1 MTDPVL
7 RQGAHDEEMVPVD
20 DAVIGRAFFW
30 SLLVIALA
38 AAVAVGF
45 FLARYWAVEHE
56 EAILPKDAG
65 DIRGIDRT
73 AEAGTI
79 PAVRFHDIA
88 SQVGIDFVHFNGA
101 TGEKLL
107 PETMGGGCAIFDYDN
122 DGHQDVLL
130 VDSWYW
136 PHDSR
141 QLSSAD
147 LPRANG
153 MRLYRNDG
161 TGNFTDVSVE
171 VGLGMG
177 FYGMGVAVGDTNN
190 DGNVDLFFTAVGPN
204 HFYRNIGGR
213 FVEATAEANLAGDE
227 REWSTSAGFFD
238 MNLNGLLDL
247 FVCNYIQWSR
257 AIDIEL
263 NFTLNGRD
271 RAYGP
276 PTNYRGAQ
284 SYLYRNQSDSPGV
297 FDEVGESVGIHVNN
311 PATGLPMGKALA
323 LAFADVNHDGLLDVF
338 IANDTTQNFLFVNNA
353 EGTPGRFT
361 ELGARSGV
369 AFSPSGQ
376 ATGAMGIDAAQYR
389 NDDSLAVA
397 IGNFANEMTSFY
409 VSQTTGRGAAQF
421 SDEAIGEG
429 IGSPTRIKLS
439 FGLFFFDYDLDGRL
453 DLLQANGHLEEEIN
467 QIQSSQHYE
476 QPAQLF
482 WNAGPERRS
491 CYVEVP
497 ADSLGDLSRPI
508 VGRGAAYG
516 DLDGDGD
523 LDVLLTQI
531 GGPPLLLRNEQE
543 LGHNWLR
550 VKLIGNGV
558 TVNRDAIGA
567 MVELTSGGVTQR
579 RMVMPTKSYLSQVE
593 LPVTFGFGE
602 NEQVEL
608 LEITWPGGQ
617 TQRVEVG
624 EVNRLITVRQHR
636 AG

>member
-1 MTDPVL
+1 MTDANLPHA
-7 RQGAHDEEMVPVD
+7 AHDEEMVPVD

-30 SLLVIALA
+30 SLLVIAIA
-38 AAVAVGF
+38 GAVGVGF
-45 FLARYWAVEHE
+45 FLARYWKEAPLEAV
-56 EAILPKDAG
+56 LPKDAG
-65 DIRGIDRT
+65 EIRGIDRT
-73 AEAGTI
+73 TEGSAI
-79 PAVRFHDIA
+79 PAVRFLDVAA
-88 SQVGIDFVHFNGA
+88 SAGIDFVHFNGA
-101 TGEKLL
+101 TGERLL

-136 PHDSR
+136 PHDSKA
-141 QLSSAD
+141 LSSVEKPEAK
-147 LPRANG
+147 G
-153 MRLYRNDG
+153 MRLYRNGG
-161 TGNFTDVSVE
+161 TGLFKDVSVD
-171 VGLGMG
+171 VGLGVG
-177 FYGMGVAVGDTNN
+177 FYGMGVAVGDVNN
-190 DGNVDLFFTAVGPN
+190 DGNVDVFFTAVGPN

-213 FVEATAEANLAGDE
+213 FVEATAEANLAGGE
-227 REWSTSAGFFD
+227 HEWSTSAGFFD

-284 SYLYRNQSDSPGV
+284 SYLYRNQLDSPGV
-297 FDEVGESVGIHVNN
+297 FVEVGESSGIHVNN

-323 LAFADVNHDGLLDVF
+323 LAFADVNDDGLLDIF
-338 IANDTTQNFLFVNNA
+338 IANDTTQNFLFVNGA

-376 ATGAMGIDAAQYR
+376 STGAMGIDAAHYR
-389 NDDSLAVA
+389 NDHALAVG

-409 VSQTTGRGAAQF
+409 VSRTSASGAVQF

-482 WNAGPERRS
+482 WNAGPDRRS

-508 VGRGAAYG
+508 VGRGAAYA
-516 DLDGDGD
+516 DIDGDGD

-531 GGPPLLLRNEQE
+531 SGPPLLLRNEQN

-550 VKLIGNGV
+550 IKLVGDGV

-567 MVELTSGGVTQR
+567 MVELTAGGITQR

-593 LPVTFGFGE
+593 LPVTFGLGE
-602 NEQVEL
+602 NEQVESL
-608 LEITWPGGQ
+608 VITWPGGQ

-624 EVNRLITVRQHR
+624 EVNRLLTIRQQR
-636 AG
+636 TG